1 MLNHIAGY
9 TPNAYTFD
17 IHSVDPDSFS
27 DGINVPNL
35 MLAHN
40 ICNAG
45 GCNLSRSL
53 KALNRMP
60 AFGRDA
66 EGAKTGMH

>member
-9 TPNAYTFD
+9 TPNACTFD
-17 IHSVDPDSFS
+17 ILSVDPDSFS

-40 ICNAG
+40 ICLQCRRLQLVTLPQSFKSHA
-45 GCNLSRSL
+45 SIRS
-53 KALNRMP
+53 
-60 AFGRDA
+60 
-66 EGAKTGMH
+66 